1 MRHAALLLGLLALAP
16 SAGAGEIG
24 AWSND
29 WTGNGLIV
37 DAIPDPKVEGVTC
50 HVVRFSR
57 SLIDRVSK
65 GNWFEDPSNAGI
77 SCNQTGPIVIGAIE
91 KGSGGEDVFSERLS
105 LVFKSLRVRRLWD
118 EANQALVYVT
128 YSRQVTD
135 ASAKVD
141 ISSIALRGQEVTWRP

>member
-1 MRHAALLLGLLALAP
+1 MRHVALLLGLLALART
-16 SAGAGEIG
+16 AGAEEVGS
-24 AWSND
+24 WSND
-29 WTGNGLIV
+29 WTGNGLVV

-57 SLIDRVSK
+57 SLIDRFSK

-77 SCNQTGPIVIGAIE
+77 SCSQTGPIVIGAIE

-118 EANQALVYVT
+118 EKNQALIYVT

-141 ISSIALRGQEVTWRP
+141 ISSVALRGQEVTWRP